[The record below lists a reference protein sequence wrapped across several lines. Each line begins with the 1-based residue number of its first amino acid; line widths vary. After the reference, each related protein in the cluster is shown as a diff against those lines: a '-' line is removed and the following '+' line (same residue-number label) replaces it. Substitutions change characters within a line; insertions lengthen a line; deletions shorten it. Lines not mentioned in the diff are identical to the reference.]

1 MKRLIL
7 TILVVFLIFSC
18 SSRRVTR
25 IDTDLVTDISGR
37 GNDTDSRLVSEKMTG
52 ECLDG
57 LWLQIYTD
65 RYGDRPT
72 LIVGNVQN
80 RSYEHIDATTFM
92 KDIERDFLNSGMIRI
107 VASVSQR
114 EDLRDERWS
123 QQGFASPETRT
134 ALRNEYGADYMMM
147 GTISSIIDE
156 AEGVRV
162 VYYQIDLEL
171 LDIETTEKIWMGSEK
186 IKKIIE

>member
-7 TILVVFLIFSC
+7 IILAIFLIFSC
-18 SSRRVTR
+18 SSQRVTR
-25 IDTDLVTDISGR
+25 IDTDLVTDVSGR
-37 GNDTDSRLVSEKMTG
+37 WNDTDSRLVSEKMTG
-52 ECLDG
+52 ECLEST
-57 LWLQIYTD
+57 WLSLYMERT
-65 RYGDRPT
+65 GERPT

-147 GTISSIIDE
+147 GTITSIIDE

-171 LDIETTEKIWMGSEK
+171 LDIETTEKIWMGTEK

>member
-37 GNDTDSRLVSEKMTG
+37 WNDTDSRLVSEKMTG

-171 LDIETTEKIWMGSEK
+171 LDIETTEKIWMGTEK

>member
-37 GNDTDSRLVSEKMTG
+37 WNDTDSRLVSEKMTG
-52 ECLDG
+52 DCLDG

>member
-7 TILVVFLIFSC
+7 TILAVFLIFGC

-37 GNDTDSRLVSEKMTG
+37 WNDTDSRLVSEKITG
-52 ECLDG
+52 ECLEG
-57 LWLQIYTD
+57 LWLSQYMD
-65 RYGDRPT
+65 RYGVKPT

-147 GTISSIIDE
+147 GTITSIIDE

-171 LDIETTEKIWMGSEK
+171 LNIETTEKIWMGTEK